1 MGIRAPVIS
10 ASAPFE
16 VPISDFEVLNVLDFP
31 LSEFG
36 GMSPI
41 NRVLS
46 AVPKRAEAR
55 QAEQLRETFVD
66 SGVAA
71 ALEAVDHQAL
81 YGRRG
86 TGKTH
91 AFRYLQTV
99 VEERGD
105 ISFYADLRTIGS
117 PEGLFLGEVVSPT
130 ERAARLLVDLLG
142 QFHDAVLAAAV
153 DDSELI
159 SDSGFVNKLDAVAA
173 AITTIQLDGEVEVTS
188 EGEQST
194 SNKSG
199 ASLSAGIEHGIPR
212 LGGVADASSGDEARI
227 LTRETRRGAEARKLN
242 FSDVARAL
250 RDLAGALTSRRIW
263 FLLDEWSSV
272 PSDVQPFLGEF
283 LVRCVLPLQERIT
296 VKIAA
301 IEQQTNFRKRLES
314 GATIGIELGADVAAN
329 VDLDEFMVFEQNQD
343 QARTFFRGLF
353 FKHVTA
359 GKEGNEEIAEA
370 LPKTEGELIR
380 NGFTDKRAFD
390 ELVRAAEGVPRDA
403 INIAS
408 RAALRAMGGKIS
420 VPDIRIAARAWFQSD
435 KEPALQG
442 QAEALPLLNWIIDK
456 VIRGKRA
463 RGFLVSQQSAGAP
476 LLLALFD
483 ARVLHVVR
491 KGYSAQDQPGE
502 RYDVYVI
509 DYGAYVDLIQT
520 QSAPLGTLPLGQE
533 VPQDGPEEAGFVE
546 VPTQDLR
553 AIRRA
558 VLDFDDFDAAQLRL
572 TAESDH

>member
-1 MGIRAPVIS
+1 
-10 ASAPFE
+10 
-16 VPISDFEVLNVLDFP
+16 
-31 LSEFG
+31 
-36 GMSPI
+36 
-41 NRVLS
+41 LS

-91 AFRYLQTV
+91 AFRYLQTL

-105 ISFYADLRTIGS
+105 ICFYADLRTIGS
-117 PEGLFLGEVVSPT
+117 PEGLFAGAAVPPT

-142 QFHDAVLAAAV
+142 QFHDAVLSVAV
-153 DDSELI
+153 DDTELI
-159 SDSGFVNKLDAVAA
+159 SDASFVSKLDAVAA
-173 AITTIQLDGEVEVTS
+173 AITTMQLDGDVELS
-188 EGEQST
+188 MEGEQST
-194 SNKSG
+194 AGNSDAGVGVEIGGGLPKVAANAQVSNSEETR
-199 ASLSAGIEHGIPR
+199 S
-212 LGGVADASSGDEARI
+212 
-227 LTRETRRGAEARKLN
+227 LTRETRRGSEYRKLN
-242 FSDVARAL
+242 FAEVARAL
-250 RDLAGALTSRRIW
+250 RELAGALTTRRIW

-272 PSDVQPFLGEF
+272 PSDVQPYLGEF
-283 LVRCVLPLQERIT
+283 LVRCVLPLQERLT

-301 IEQQTNFRKRLES
+301 IEQQTNFRDQLES
-314 GATIGIELGADVAAN
+314 GQLIGIELGADVAAN

-343 QARTFFRGLF
+343 QARAFFRGLF
-353 FKHVTA
+353 YKHVTA
-359 GKEGNEEIAEA
+359 G
-370 LPKTEGELIR
+370 TEGAGAAEVELKSEAELIR
-380 NGFTDKRAFD
+380 EGFTDKRAFD

-408 RAALRAMGGKIS
+408 RAALRAMAGKIS

-463 RGFLVSQQSAGAP
+463 RGFLVSQRSARAP

-520 QSAPLGTLPLGQE
+520 QSAPLGTLPLGELQPE
-533 VPQDGPEEAGFVE
+533 VELDEGGFVE

-558 VLDFDDFDAAQLRL
+558 ILDLDDFGSAQLPL
-572 TAESDH
+572 SAET

>member
-1 MGIRAPVIS
+1 
-10 ASAPFE
+10 
-16 VPISDFEVLNVLDFP
+16 
-31 LSEFG
+31 
-36 GMSPI
+36 MSPI

-117 PEGLFLGEVVSPT
+117 PEGLFLGEAVPPT

-142 QFHDAVLAAAV
+142 QFHDTVLAAV
-153 DDSELI
+153 VEDSELI
-159 SDSGFVNKLDAVAA
+159 SDSSFVNKLDAVAA
-173 AITTIQLDGEVEVTS
+173 AITTMQVEGEVEVS
-188 EGEQST
+188 EEGEVSA
-194 SNKSG
+194 SRDSG
-199 ASLSAGIEHGIPR
+199 ASLSAGVERGLPR
-212 LGGVADASSGDEARI
+212 M
-227 LTRETRRGAEARKLN
+227 GAEAHSSASEQARSLTRATRKGEEVRRLN

-250 RDLAGALTSRRIW
+250 RHLATALTTRRIW

-272 PSDVQPFLGEF
+272 PPDVQPFLGEF

-301 IEQQTNFRKRLES
+301 IEQQTNFRKELET
-314 GATIGIELGADVAAN
+314 GELIGIELGADVAAN
-329 VDLDEFMVFEQNQD
+329 VDLDEFMVFEQNED

-359 GKEGNEEIAEA
+359 GAEGVQDDPGA
-370 LPKTEGELIR
+370 LPRSEAELIR
-380 NGFTDKRAFD
+380 EGFTDKRAFD

-408 RAALRAMGGKIS
+408 RAALRAMAGKIS

-463 RGFLVSQQSAGAP
+463 RGFLVSQGSAGAP

-520 QSAPLGTLPLGQE
+520 QSAPLGTLPLGDE
-533 VPQDGPEEAGFVE
+533 HVEALGGGGFVE

-558 VLDFDDFDAAQLRL
+558 ILDLDDFDDAQLQL
-572 TAESDH
+572 TAEEAVE